1 MEYTQMTDD
10 NGKDMRLEITQD
22 KLVDILQHAA
32 TRQDIADLRVET
44 NSNIVGVKT
53 ELKADINRIE
63 SKIDSGF
70 KWLMGVVIVGVM
82 IPMVGIFATIAL
94 KSFH

>member
-1 MEYTQMTDD
+1 MTDD